1 MKNSIKTKM
10 VLVFG
15 LILIVSSM
23 GLAAISVITSSDYLI
38 REAQTGLSTSVLETQ
53 KVVRGRL
60 DQQLSFMEAIAS
72 RRIILDETP
81 WEEKVA
87 VLLDEAQKMGFES
100 FALTNEIGEA
110 VRFNEEAAKT
120 DVGDRDYF
128 QKAIAGESVVS
139 DVLISRVTG
148 KPTMIAAVPVKRDG
162 EIKNVLYGVRDQ
174 DSLNA
179 IISGFEYGETGYSYI
194 VNKQGVIMAHPN
206 MEFVTNQLNLLE
218 SSKSDPEQKELAD
231 LLENRILEGEYG
243 FGEYMFEGTRRFVAF
258 TPIEG
263 TEWFVVVAIQAS
275 EVLEGIGK
283 LRDSLLAAAGIVLL
297 LGVALTYIFSGRISK
312 PIIEMS
318 KDIDKIA
325 NYDLTD
331 SAGKV
336 SQKYKDNKDEL
347 GTIALSLLKLK
358 DNFAQLIKD
367 TSKVS
372 ESVEDSSRRLSDTS
386 RQSAIAS
393 EEISKTV
400 EDIAR
405 GAGEQAVD
413 VEKGSYVANEL
424 GEIIRGDLK
433 DKVEIVEKI
442 EELQRL
448 KDEGEITMGQLRVKS
463 FEGNEAMDVISK
475 LIEETNERAE
485 KITAATQIIDRI
497 SEQTNLLALN
507 AAIEAARAGEAGKG
521 FAVVA
526 EEIRK
531 LAEQSSH
538 SVKEID
544 GVVKNLQSNSREAV
558 DTMDNVVIAMKEQ
571 SLQVEDTQDKFEG
584 IAVKIEEIKGIID
597 KSTESVKYMDLKKN
611 ELLEV
616 METLSAISE
625 ENAAATQEVS
635 ASTEEQSASVQE
647 VACASEEL
655 SALAV
660 RLRELVNKFMT

>member
-1 MKNSIKTKM
+1 
-10 VLVFG
+10 
-15 LILIVSSM
+15 
-23 GLAAISVITSSDYLI
+23 
-38 REAQTGLSTSVLETQ
+38 
-53 KVVRGRL
+53 
-60 DQQLSFMEAIAS
+60 
-72 RRIILDETP
+72 
-81 WEEKVA
+81 
-87 VLLDEAQKMGFES
+87 
-100 FALTNEIGEA
+100 
-110 VRFNEEAAKT
+110 
-120 DVGDRDYF
+120 
-128 QKAIAGESVVS
+128 
-139 DVLISRVTG
+139 
-148 KPTMIAAVPVKRDG
+148 VPVKRDG

-485 KITAATQIIDRI
+485 KITAATQIIDSI